1 MATSN
6 VWNPDRNSTW
16 GPLRNPVS
24 SPVQQS
30 PIRNPIS
37 SPVISPSSPTWQP
50 AQEGQVGVQLGA
62 GNIGFG
68 ANPIN
73 PTSHSPSTTGNY
85 PAYGQAPIM
94 GTPAAGFGGSD
105 SWLNSMAINNG
116 PYSPNMTLSG
126 PAQAWQ
132 SFKFDNP
139 TEDWMRNAN
148 SIADPV
154 TRMQY
159 LFSQPGAQNNMGQY
173 FSKAGL
179 SNSMINDLRAG
190 FGTRGS
196 GATQYL
202 ANLGVNQG
210 ANFGNNIQQVGNQL
224 WSIDPRTRQRT
235 LIQDFGNSGNVMD
248 SSYKNS
254 PTSQSLWNDP
264 SNQWLQA
271 ARQPRDFEGNITKD
285 WRIS

>member
-1 MATSN
+1 MAASN
-6 VWNPDRNSTW
+6 VWNPDRNPMLGPNRNPTL

-24 SPVQQS
+24 APAMTPQNQ
-30 PIRNPIS
+30 PY
-37 SPVISPSSPTWQP
+37 QP
-50 AQEGQVGVQLGA
+50 AQAGQVGVQLGA
-62 GNIGFG
+62 GNVGF
-68 ANPIN
+68 ANPGTTPAPS
-73 PTSHSPSTTGNY
+73 PTTSPSGWS
-85 PAYGQAPIM
+85 AP
-94 GTPAAGFGGSD
+94 GAAPGFGGSD
-105 SWLNSMAINNG
+105 AWLNNMAINNG
-116 PYSPNMTLSG
+116 PYTPNMTLSG

-159 LFSQPGAQNNMGQY
+159 LFSQPGAQNSMGQF

-248 SSYKNS
+248 STYKNS
-254 PTSQSLWNDP
+254 PTAQSLWNDP

-271 ARQPRDFEGNITKD
+271 ARQPRDFEGNVTKD